1 MVQIRNCL
9 ITKIVVPLQGI
20 WQRSDVWPLTIS
32 MMAIRPG
39 GRSNDERP
47 RKNFDGGDNR
57 PRFRSND
64 SRPDQGA
71 GRSGADGEPVFRTD
85 RPGFSKDNDRGSDRG
100 GRSGGSDRPSFGS
113 DRPRYNSDRP
123 SGDRPPFRKFDGDRP
138 SGGDRPRFGGGDRPS
153 GDRPPFRKFDG
164 DRPGGDRP
172 FRGFNGD
179 RPDFKDDRGDR
190 PAFRSFDRS
199 ENNNDGDRPRRRD
212 MGITRSDVRQR
223 IQKLRSGKT
232 TRDSFGTNVGQIRE
246 MPDYSE
252 KLSKM
257 ELKHAAR
264 EAKQA
269 GVEVSTDK
277 SVRLNKFIAN
287 AGICSRRDADQLIA
301 NGQIMVNGIV
311 VTEMGHK
318 VEPHNVVT
326 YGGKELKPEGQ
337 VYILLNKPKDYITTT
352 EDPENRHTVMEL
364 IRGASKGRVFPV
376 GRLDRN
382 TTGLLVLTN
391 DGDLAEKMTH
401 PSFETRKIYQVDLD
415 KPIAPEDFEK
425 VKAGV
430 MLEDGLAEVDEVEI
444 LSPDQDI
451 LGLAIHSGRN
461 RIVRRIFEE
470 LGYDVIRLDRV
481 MYASLTKKDLPRGH
495 WRYLSEQEVIRLKYF
510 TK

>member
-1 MVQIRNCL
+1 
-9 ITKIVVPLQGI
+9 
-20 WQRSDVWPLTIS
+20 
-32 MMAIRPG
+32 
-39 GRSNDERP
+39 
-47 RKNFDGGDNR
+47 
-57 PRFRSND
+57 
-64 SRPDQGA
+64 
-71 GRSGADGEPVFRTD
+71 
-85 RPGFSKDNDRGSDRG
+85 
-100 GRSGGSDRPSFGS
+100 
-113 DRPRYNSDRP
+113 
-123 SGDRPPFRKFDGDRP
+123 
-138 SGGDRPRFGGGDRPS
+138 
-153 GDRPPFRKFDG
+153 
-164 DRPGGDRP
+164 
-172 FRGFNGD
+172 
-179 RPDFKDDRGDR
+179 
-190 PAFRSFDRS
+190 
-199 ENNNDGDRPRRRD
+199 
-212 MGITRSDVRQR
+212 
-223 IQKLRSGKT
+223 
-232 TRDSFGTNVGQIRE
+232 
-246 MPDYSE
+246 
-252 KLSKM
+252 M